1 MEDRPVTIANSRP
14 ATSPWSRTGPDV
26 RHRRSGA
33 GRPGPVGEPYRS
45 REVCMHDATHD
56 DTAARTEAPGG
67 EPPPRPDAALVQKLI
82 ATAFPQWAV
91 LPVRPVGAAG
101 TANAM
106 FRLGTDMV
114 VRLPLSEGSAADIEK
129 ERDWLPQL
137 APRLPVSVPVPLETA
152 LPGPDFPR
160 SWSVHRWLDG
170 HTPTVGRIAEPG
182 LLARDLARFVAAL
195 RGVDATSAPR
205 SYRGESLA
213 ARDAGTRRSI
223 AELSTVVD
231 TGAVTAVWESA
242 LSAPAPA
249 GPPVWI
255 HADLQPGNLLVD
267 RTHDRLAAVIDFACA
282 GLGDPAVDLIVA
294 WYVLPA
300 EVRRIFRLALGD
312 DDATWARG
320 RGWALS
326 IALAELA
333 HYRGRDARMT
343 ENAQHVVREVLGEG
357 PAAGA

>member
-1 MEDRPVTIANSRP
+1 
-14 ATSPWSRTGPDV
+14 
-26 RHRRSGA
+26 
-33 GRPGPVGEPYRS
+33 
-45 REVCMHDATHD
+45 MHDATHD
-56 DTAARTEAPGG
+56 ATAARTDTPGG
-67 EPPPRPDAALVQKLI
+67 EPPPRPDAVLVQKLI

-91 LPVRPVGAAG
+91 LPVRPVGTAG

-114 VRLPLSEGSAADIEK
+114 VRLPLTGGSAADIEK

-137 APRLPVSVPVPLETA
+137 APQLPVSVPVPLETA
-152 LPGPDFPR
+152 PPGPDFPHP
-160 SWSVHRWLDG
+160 WAVHRWLDG

-182 LLARDLARFVAAL
+182 LLARDVARFVAAL
-195 RGVDATSAPR
+195 RGVDPTGAPR
-205 SYRGESLA
+205 SYRGEPLT
-213 ARDAGTRRSI
+213 ARDAQTRASI
-223 AELSTVVD
+223 AELDTVVD
-231 TGAVTAVWESA
+231 TGAVTAAWESA

-267 RTHDRLAAVIDFACA
+267 HAHDRLAAVIDFACT
-282 GLGDPAVDLIVA
+282 GVGDPAVDLIVA

-333 HYRGRDARMT
+333 HYRGRDATMT
-343 ENAQHVVREVLGEG
+343 ANAEHVVREVLADG
-357 PAAGA
+357 AASR